1 MGFYMP
7 LLGKNPFKAAN
18 RASQFGDMIP
28 HPVPLNGHSLASLD
42 TGDFTAWCRKYFF
55 TCAIKGCK
63 HYANQYADTIS
74 LFCLV
79 VSWACLIWFGNIIRN
94 FIPINLVVL
103 LFLIHTLY
111 LGIRAYLK
119 RNWYRFR

>member
-1 MGFYMP
+1 M
-7 LLGKNPFKAAN
+7 L
-18 RASQFGDMIP
+18 
-28 HPVPLNGHSLASLD
+28 SL
-42 TGDFTAWCRKYFF
+42 
-55 TCAIKGCK
+55 
-63 HYANQYADTIS
+63 
-74 LFCLV
+74 
-79 VSWACLIWFGNIIRN
+79 ACLIWFGDFIRN